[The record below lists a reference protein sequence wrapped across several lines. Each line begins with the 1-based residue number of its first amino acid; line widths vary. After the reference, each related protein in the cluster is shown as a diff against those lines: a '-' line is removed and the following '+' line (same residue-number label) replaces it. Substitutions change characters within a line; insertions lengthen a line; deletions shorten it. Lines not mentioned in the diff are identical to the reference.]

1 MKITKEKNIY
11 SNVLKQGENEKDLLH
26 FVRFLSTIIT
36 YGVCYL
42 CAQKEEE
49 NKKFGLMRLFPKQ

>member
-49 NKKFGLMRLFPKQ
+49 NKKFGLM